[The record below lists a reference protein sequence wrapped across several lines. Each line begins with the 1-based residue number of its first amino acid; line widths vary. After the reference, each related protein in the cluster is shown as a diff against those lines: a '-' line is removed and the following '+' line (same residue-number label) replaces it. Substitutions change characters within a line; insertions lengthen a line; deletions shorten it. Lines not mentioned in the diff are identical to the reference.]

1 MSMDDDDHFTF
12 NFDNLGPPDGLNDPN
27 DIPLDVWVPDRAIE
41 AINMEAQLHPDETSE
56 QLAQRILKENLAVI
70 AMGITHT
77 AKYSSDSRLR
87 FQAQTYVMDRVMG
100 KIGSAVP
107 LSSTPT
113 QSLIDDLMKQVEEF
127 ANAGTSTE
135 E

>member
-1 MSMDDDDHFTF
+1 MLFRS
-12 NFDNLGPPDGLNDPN
+12 
-27 DIPLDVWVPDRAIE
+27 IE
-41 AINMEAQLHPDETSE
+41 AVNMEASMHPNETPE

-107 LSSTPT
+107 LASTPT
-113 QSLIDDLMKQVEEF
+113 QALIDDLMKQVEEF
-127 ANAGTSTE
+127 ANVGTSTE